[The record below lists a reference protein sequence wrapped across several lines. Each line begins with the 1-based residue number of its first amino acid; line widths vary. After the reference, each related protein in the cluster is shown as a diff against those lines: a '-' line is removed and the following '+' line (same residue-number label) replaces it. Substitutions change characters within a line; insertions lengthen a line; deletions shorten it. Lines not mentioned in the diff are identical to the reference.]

1 MTHDL
6 SELNQWTG
14 LFTAICALA
23 LFFCVVALEKVAFIL
38 RRFHEDYRRV
48 NSVEEIEKSEYLS

>member
-14 LFTAICALA
+14 MFAAGCLLA
-23 LFFCVVALEKVAFIL
+23 LFFCLFVLGKIGDALL
-38 RRFHEDYRRV
+38 RFHEDYRKV
-48 NSVEEIEKSEYLS
+48 NSLDEIEKSEYL